1 MRRKCCFWK
10 SLGRKGGVKGV
21 GECAPSGFLL
31 LSNLWEMEEKRE
43 TDVIL
48 EAARFPVFCLPLRKM
63 SHLVFTCLIS
73 NTNTSLKHS
82 KH

>member
-1 MRRKCCFWK
+1 
-10 SLGRKGGVKGV
+10 
-21 GECAPSGFLL
+21 
-31 LSNLWEMEEKRE
+31 MEEKRE

-63 SHLVFTCLIS
+63 SHFVFTCLIS

-82 KH
+82 KLQSVATDATD